1 MKVWQ
6 VIVLIVLLTAVPV
19 LSACASLGIKSEEQ
33 KQQEYYDEQLR
44 AIQTQR
50 DAYQKQM
57 EEYYKARNE
66 GLKQYEK
73 AYKIWWEQQQEAK
86 LGQFQLTDN
95 QTDNQ
100 TQPQSGN

>member
-6 VIVLIVLLTAVPV
+6 IIVLIVILTALPV
-19 LSACASLGIKSEEQ
+19 MSACASLGFKSEEQ
-33 KQQEYYDEQLR
+33 KQQEYYNEQLR
-44 AIQTQR
+44 AVQEQR

-66 GLKQYEK
+66 GLKLYEE
-73 AYKIWWEQQQEAK
+73 AYGIWWKQQQEAK
-86 LGQFQLTDN
+86 LGQYELTDN

-100 TQPQSGN
+100 TAQ

>member
-6 VIVLIVLLTAVPV
+6 IIVLIVILTAVPV
-19 LSACASLGIKSEEQ
+19 LSAWASLGIKSDEQ
-33 KQQEYYDEQLR
+33 RQQEYYDEQLR

-57 EEYYKARNE
+57 EEYYQARNE
-66 GLKQYEK
+66 GLKLYEE

-86 LGQFQLTDN
+86 LGQYTQPTDN

-100 TQPQSGN
+100 TQQ

>member
-6 VIVLIVLLTAVPV
+6 IIVLILILATMPV
-19 LSACASLGIKSEEQ
+19 MSACVSLGIKSEEQ

-44 AIQTQR
+44 AIQAQR

-66 GLKQYEK
+66 GLKQYEE
-73 AYKIWWEQQQEAK
+73 AYRTWLEQQQEAK
-86 LGQFQLTDN
+86 LGQYQLTDN

-100 TQPQSGN
+100 TQQ